1 MTLDDSRIQKLR
13 AEVLGQLDAAR
24 PDAEASGLE
33 ARVAALEAAVASLS
47 GGARQAPS
55 RLSAT
60 PGAQSSHPSLQV
72 LGPGVATGD
81 RCVMEPDK
89 PCVQSHACR
98 TFGH

>member
-1 MTLDDSRIQKLR
+1 MTIDDSRIQKLR

-24 PDAEASGLE
+24 PAAETSGLE
-33 ARVAALEAAVASLS
+33 ARVAALEAAVAAL
-47 GGARQAPS
+47 GGGNRPAP
-55 RLSAT
+55 RSAG
-60 PGAQSSHPSLQV
+60 PAVHASHPSLQV
-72 LGPGVATGD
+72 LGPGAGSD